1 MLKPPEVDISRRSA
15 EHKLKRYVE
24 SPQRPITIAPSI
36 CHLYTYTSPPHN
48 FHKAAAQSIEEA
60 NTQLPLILTDALL
73 VGHTRKMHLQFSF
86 YLLWSS
92 FVVGCAYAAND
103 ISVLINEVA
112 KANNQSLLWGP
123 YKPNLYFGVRPRIPK
138 SLTAGLMWAKVDN
151 YATAQASMFSYLFC

>member
-1 MLKPPEVDISRRSA
+1 M
-15 EHKLKRYVE
+15 E
-24 SPQRPITIAPSI
+24 SPQRPINIALSI
-36 CHLYTYTSPPHN
+36 CHLYTYTSHPHS
-48 FHKAAAQSIEEA
+48 FHKAAAHSIEEA
-60 NTQLPLILTDALL
+60 NTPLPLILTDALL
-73 VGHTRKMHLQFSF
+73 ARHQNMHLQFSF

-103 ISVLINEVA
+103 VSVLINEVA

-151 YATAQASMFSYLFC
+151 YATAQASTLAICSGLWNCSIS